1 LLACTCALE
10 VTSRSNSWPES
21 TAISGHGHATS
32 LFAEATRTVGGDTA
46 VNRQEPEVEPGI

>member
-1 LLACTCALE
+1 MLACTCALE